1 MKMIDL
7 LEVIQDEKRS
17 EDFLRSRGVLKTFTH
32 CYKCNSTKVGM
43 TRSDRWK
50 CYSCEAEWTRR
61 KDSILSLVRMKYSEF
76 LLCMKLFELELTAE
90 ETAAQ
95 LKLNY
100 KTVVQIFREIRILL
114 SDESKI
120 IKSSKGTFLGK
131 KIEELGIYSSGE
143 KFYFD
148 FNGSNKSNVA
158 LLKLERHR
166 ITDSAVILDST
177 IRLLKTTNTKSIF
190 DLPPVFQ
197 RFARYLKEK
206 LFKFRGTDR
215 YYLHLYLREIEFRFN
230 NQKVDV
236 FDRLVEIISK
246 EY

>member
-1 MKMIDL
+1 MIDL

-17 EDFLRSRGVLKTFTH
+17 EDFLRSRGILKTFTH
-32 CYKCNSTKVGM
+32 CYKCNSSRVGM

-61 KDSILSLVRMKYSEF
+61 KGSILSLVRMKYSEF
-76 LLCMKLFELELTAE
+76 LLCMKFFELELTAE

-100 KTVVQIFREIRILL
+100 KTVIQIFREIRILL

-120 IKSSKGTFLGK
+120 VKSNKGTFLGNE
-131 KIEELGIYSSGE
+131 IEEFGIYSIGE

-148 FNGSNKSNVA
+148 FSGSNKNNVA
-158 LLKLERHR
+158 LLNLERNR
-166 ITDSAVILDST
+166 ITNSAVILDAT

-197 RFARYLKEK
+197 RFTRYLKEK

-215 YYLHLYLREIEFRFN
+215 YYLQLYLKEIEFRFN
-230 NQKVDV
+230 NQKVDI
-236 FDRLVEIISK
+236 FDCLGEVISK
-246 EY
+246 NF

>member
-1 MKMIDL
+1 MEMIDL
-7 LEVIQDEKRS
+7 LEIIQDEKRS
-17 EDFLRSRGVLKTFTH
+17 EDFLRSRGILKTFTH

-50 CYSCEAEWTRR
+50 CYSCESEWTRR
-61 KDSILSLVRMKYSEF
+61 KDSVLSLVRMKYSEF
-76 LLCMKLFELELTAE
+76 LLCMKFFELELTAE

-100 KTVVQIFREIRILL
+100 KTVVLIFREIRMLL

-120 IKSSKGTFLGK
+120 TKSSQGTFLGK
-131 KIEELGIYSSGE
+131 KIEEFGIYSIGE

-148 FNGSNKSNVA
+148 FNSSNENNEA
-158 LLKLERHR
+158 ILHLERNR
-166 ITDSAVILDST
+166 VTDSSLILDTSVR
-177 IRLLKTTNTKSIF
+177 ILKTTKTKSIF

-197 RFARYLKEK
+197 KFVRYLKEK

-215 YYLHLYLREIEFRFN
+215 YYLQLYLKEIEFRFN
-230 NQKVDV
+230 NQEVDI
-236 FDRLVEIISK
+236 FDRLAEIISK
-246 EY
+246 KY